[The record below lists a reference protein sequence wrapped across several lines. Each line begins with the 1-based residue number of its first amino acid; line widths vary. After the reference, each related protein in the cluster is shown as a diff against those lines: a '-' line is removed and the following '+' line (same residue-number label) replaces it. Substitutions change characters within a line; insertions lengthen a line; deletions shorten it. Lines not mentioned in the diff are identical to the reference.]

1 MKKIIITGGKGFLGS
16 RFAKMW
22 NNKYEIKAL
31 GSKDLDVTNEDA
43 VMKYILEEKPDYVI
57 HAAGIPNQQFCIDN
71 SEKARAVNVDGALY
85 VAKACKK
92 VGAKMVFTST
102 EQLFDGSEEE
112 GPYKEVDTAV
122 PKAVYGKNKLEV
134 EEKLPDILDEYWVV
148 RFTWL
153 FGLPERGCTIGV
165 NILWDT
171 IKAAYLNQPI
181 KASNYEFRGMSDV
194 NEICINL
201 EKLLSL
207 PYGTYNFGSVNYD
220 SRYEIVRFILEEIG
234 LEKNRIEELLIEDNS
249 KYSKESIRELRLD
262 TTKLQSEGIVFS
274 PTKEAIHNCLKEFGI
289 IH

>member
-1 MKKIIITGGKGFLGS
+1 M
-16 RFAKMW
+16 
-22 NNKYEIKAL
+22 
-31 GSKDLDVTNEDA
+31 
-43 VMKYILEEKPDYVI
+43 
-57 HAAGIPNQQFCIDN
+57 
-71 SEKARAVNVDGALY
+71 
-85 VAKACKK
+85 
-92 VGAKMVFTST
+92 
-102 EQLFDGSEEE
+102 
-112 GPYKEVDTAV
+112 
-122 PKAVYGKNKLEV
+122 
-134 EEKLPDILDEYWVV
+134 
-148 RFTWL
+148 
-153 FGLPERGCTIGV
+153 

-207 PYGTYNFGSVNYD
+207 PYGTYNFGSVNND

-234 LEKNRIEELLIEDNS
+234 LEKNRIEELLIEDNKNSKKVSNIYRGVVKKVIPGIQDNS